1 VARGVGSLT
10 DPDAAILSTIQ
21 ADPIA
26 AAVVAAVII
35 RVGRGVIIVIRRRPE
50 EGAELRGVVVVEAAE
65 SPAVHHPWVAA
76 VPR

>member
-1 VARGVGSLT
+1 VA
-10 DPDAAILSTIQ
+10 
-21 ADPIA
+21 
-26 AAVVAAVII
+26 
-35 RVGRGVIIVIRRRPE
+35 E

>member
-1 VARGVGSLT
+1 
-10 DPDAAILSTIQ
+10 
-21 ADPIA
+21 
-26 AAVVAAVII
+26 VVAAGAGLPRAAEVE
-35 RVGRGVIIVIRRRPE
+35 GVAEEEE